1 LEEEDDTTTTKDS
14 DASDEEE
21 EGEEEEEEEEEEE
34 SDAGSFVNAPPP
46 SMANASILG
55 TSVAIDI
62 MRPNKVQTANS
73 NSKNLLSQS
82 VVNRAFQSLVN
93 DPNIFVDSIAASL
106 KPGSTVSAAALAEEI
121 AAAALTEEGSITP
134 IDDDDDDEDDVDGS
148 TKGDKASKPF
158 VEPHVLAARTFVDET
173 SVLFGERPRPPIFNA
188 TD

>member
-21 EGEEEEEEEEEEE
+21 EGEEEEEEE

-134 IDDDDDDEDDVDGS
+134 IDDDDEDDVDGS

>member
-1 LEEEDDTTTTKDS
+1 MEEEDDTTTTKDS

-21 EGEEEEEEEEEEE
+21 EGEEEEEEE

-134 IDDDDDDEDDVDGS
+134 IDDDDEDDVDGS

>member
-1 LEEEDDTTTTKDS
+1 MEEEDDTTTTKDS

-21 EGEEEEEEEEEEE
+21 EGEEEEEE

-134 IDDDDDDEDDVDGS
+134 IDDDDDEDDVDGS